1 MVLLHGLASNCHIWD
16 LVAPMLAPY
25 FKVYALDQRGHGE
38 TESPNTGYGFDT
50 ITRDLQA
57 FLGILGV
64 DRPLLVG
71 HSWGGNVAL
80 HYAASRPSSL
90 SGLTLVDGGTI
101 EISRMPGM
109 TSDRAQIDLAPPDFT
124 GMTRDILLQRAQER
138 DVVNLWSPEV
148 EAAFLANFHIS
159 PSGAVRPRLDR
170 SNHLQVVQAL
180 WDHKPSTMYSM
191 VRCPVLIVP
200 AWRQP
205 RTERDSMFA
214 ESRRQAIYLAQ
225 EMLQEVQ
232 VLWMEDTVHD
242 VPFHRPREL
251 ATAILDFAAGLW

>member
-1 MVLLHGLASNCHIWD
+1 MILLHGLASNCHIWD

-50 ITRDLQA
+50 ITRDLQS
-57 FLGILGV
+57 FLGTLGV

-80 HYAASRPSSL
+80 NYAASHPSSL

-101 EISRMPGM
+101 EISRIPGM

-124 GMTRDILLQRAQER
+124 GMTRDILLQRARER

-148 EAAFLANFHIS
+148 EIAFLANFHIS
-159 PSGAVRPRLDR
+159 PSGAVRPRFDR

-180 WDHKPSTMYSM
+180 WEHKPSNMYSM

-205 RTERDSMFA
+205 RTERDSMLA
-214 ESRRQAIYLAQ
+214 ESRRQAIHLAQ

-232 VLWMEDTVHD
+232 VLWMDNTVHD
-242 VPFHRPREL
+242 IPLHRPREL